1 MALAPSGKILSF
13 GVLYDRFVSA
23 SPLAFDAETIRG
35 LSPPELF
42 SLDGSVAIVTGAAG
56 GIGRWLAAGLG
67 SAGASVLATDVEE
80 EALNEIVST
89 LGEAEIDATALA
101 VDLADGEAP
110 DTIVAETTKRFGAV
124 HVLVN
129 NAAVNK
135 RMPVLEM
142 DGETWDRIVGINLR
156 TPYFLSQR
164 AAREMIAQGVGGA
177 IISISSLN
185 VVYALEHVAVY
196 GATKAGISQ
205 LTRHM
210 ALEWA
215 EHGIRVNAIAPG
227 FMDTPLAEPI
237 WSDPETSRWI
247 HNRVPMER
255 PGHPSELIG
264 ACLLLASE
272 AGSFLTG
279 QTMIVDGG
287 AQAGGRWFHP
297 DR

>member
-1 MALAPSGKILSF
+1 VSSP
-13 GVLYDRFVSA
+13 VL
-23 SPLAFDAETIRG
+23 DAETIRG
-35 LSPPELF
+35 LAPSELF
-42 SLDGSVAIVTGAAG
+42 SLEGSVAIVTGAAG

-67 SAGASVLATDVEE
+67 AAGASVLVTDVEQAGLE
-80 EALNEIVST
+80 EL
-89 LGEAEIDATALA
+89 EASLAGAGIDASAFVA
-101 VDLADGEAP
+101 DLADEDVP
-110 DTIVAETTKRFGAV
+110 DEIVRIAVQRFGAV
-124 HVLVN
+124 HVVVN

-135 RMPVLEM
+135 RMPILEM
-142 DGETWDRIVGINLR
+142 DGETWDRIVRINLR
-156 TPYFLSQR
+156 VPYFLAQR
-164 AAREMIAQGVGGA
+164 AAQEMIAQGAGGS

-185 VVYALEHVAVY
+185 VAYALEHVAVY
-196 GATKAGISQ
+196 GATKAGIGQ
-205 LTRHM
+205 FARHM

-237 WSDPETSRWI
+237 WTDPETSRWI

-255 PGHPSELIG
+255 PGQPSELIG

-279 QTMIVDGG
+279 QTLIVDGG

>member
-1 MALAPSGKILSF
+1 MSSTAL
-13 GVLYDRFVSA
+13 
-23 SPLAFDAETIRG
+23 DAETIRG
-35 LSPPELF
+35 LSPTELF
-42 SLDGSVAIVTGAAG
+42 SLEGSVAIVTGAAG

-67 SAGASVLATDVEE
+67 AAGASVLVTDVEDPGLDE
-80 EALNEIVST
+80 LETSLRSA
-89 LGEAEIDATALA
+89 GIDASALVA
-101 VDLADGEAP
+101 DLADEEAP
-110 DTIVAETTKRFGAV
+110 DEIVRIAVQRFGAV
-124 HVLVN
+124 HVVVN

-135 RMPVLEM
+135 RMTILEM
-142 DGETWDRIVGINLR
+142 DGETWDRIVRINLR
-156 TPYFLSQR
+156 APYFLAQR
-164 AAREMIAQGVGGA
+164 AAQEMIAQGAGGA

-185 VVYALEHVAVY
+185 VAYALEHVAVY

-205 LTRHM
+205 FTRHM

-237 WSDPETSRWI
+237 WANPETSRWI

-255 PGHPSELIG
+255 PGQPSELIG

-279 QTMIVDGG
+279 QTLIVDGG

>member
-1 MALAPSGKILSF
+1 MSSTAL
-13 GVLYDRFVSA
+13 
-23 SPLAFDAETIRG
+23 DAETIRG
-35 LSPPELF
+35 LSPTELF
-42 SLDGSVAIVTGAAG
+42 SLEGSVAIVTGAAG

-67 SAGASVLATDVEE
+67 AAGASVLVTDVEDLG
-80 EALNEIVST
+80 LNELETS
-89 LGEAEIDATALA
+89 LRSAGIDASALVA
-101 VDLADGEAP
+101 DLADEEAP
-110 DTIVAETTKRFGAV
+110 DEIVRIAVQRFGAV
-124 HVLVN
+124 HVVVN

-135 RMPVLEM
+135 RMTILEM
-142 DGETWDRIVGINLR
+142 DGETWDRIVRINLR
-156 TPYFLSQR
+156 APYFLAQR
-164 AAREMIAQGVGGA
+164 AAQEMIAQGAGGA

-185 VVYALEHVAVY
+185 VAYALEHVAVY

-205 LTRHM
+205 FTRHM

-237 WSDPETSRWI
+237 WANPETSRWI

-255 PGHPSELIG
+255 PGQPSELIG

-279 QTMIVDGG
+279 QTLIVDGG

>member
-1 MALAPSGKILSF
+1 VSSP
-13 GVLYDRFVSA
+13 VL
-23 SPLAFDAETIRG
+23 DADTIRG
-35 LSPPELF
+35 LAPSELF
-42 SLDGSVAIVTGAAG
+42 SLEGSVAIVTGAAG

-67 SAGASVLATDVEE
+67 AAGASVLVTDVEQAGLE
-80 EALNEIVST
+80 EL
-89 LGEAEIDATALA
+89 EASLASAGIDASAFVA
-101 VDLADGEAP
+101 DLADEDVP
-110 DTIVAETTKRFGAV
+110 DEIVRIAVQRFGAV
-124 HVLVN
+124 HVVVN

-135 RMPVLEM
+135 RMPILEM
-142 DGETWDRIVGINLR
+142 DGETWDRIVRINLR
-156 TPYFLSQR
+156 VPYFLAQR
-164 AAREMIAQGVGGA
+164 AAQEMIAQGAGGA

-185 VVYALEHVAVY
+185 VAYALEHVAVY
-196 GATKAGISQ
+196 GATKAGIGQ
-205 LTRHM
+205 FTRHM

-237 WSDPETSRWI
+237 WTDPETSRWI

-255 PGHPSELIG
+255 PGQPSELIG

-279 QTMIVDGG
+279 QTLIVDGG

>member
-1 MALAPSGKILSF
+1 VSSL
-13 GVLYDRFVSA
+13 VL
-23 SPLAFDAETIRG
+23 DAETIRG
-35 LSPPELF
+35 LAPSELF
-42 SLDGSVAIVTGAAG
+42 SLEGSVAIVTGAAG

-67 SAGASVLATDVEE
+67 AAGASVLVTDLEGAGLEE
-80 EALNEIVST
+80 CEGSLRAA
-89 LGEAEIDATALA
+89 GIDASALA
-101 VDLADGEAP
+101 ADLADEDAP
-110 DTIVAETTKRFGAV
+110 DRIVHTAAECFGAV

-135 RMPVLEM
+135 RMPILEM
-142 DGETWDRIVGINLR
+142 DGETWDGIVGINLR
-156 TPYFLSQR
+156 APYFLAQR
-164 AAREMIAQGVGGA
+164 AAQEMIAQGAGGS

-185 VVYALEHVAVY
+185 VAYALEHVAVY

-205 LTRHM
+205 LARHM

-237 WSDPETSRWI
+237 WADPETSRWI

-255 PGHPSELIG
+255 PGHPSELLG

-272 AGSFLTG
+272 AGSFLSG
-279 QTMIVDGG
+279 QTLIVDGG

>member
-1 MALAPSGKILSF
+1 
-13 GVLYDRFVSA
+13 
-23 SPLAFDAETIRG
+23 
-35 LSPPELF
+35 
-42 SLDGSVAIVTGAAG
+42 
-56 GIGRWLAAGLG
+56 
-67 SAGASVLATDVEE
+67 
-80 EALNEIVST
+80 
-89 LGEAEIDATALA
+89 
-101 VDLADGEAP
+101 
-110 DTIVAETTKRFGAV
+110 
-124 HVLVN
+124 
-129 NAAVNK
+129 
-135 RMPVLEM
+135 
-142 DGETWDRIVGINLR
+142 
-156 TPYFLSQR
+156 
-164 AAREMIAQGVGGA
+164 MIAQGAGGA

-185 VVYALEHVAVY
+185 VAYALEHVSVY

-237 WSDPETSRWI
+237 WANPETSRWI

-255 PGHPSELIG
+255 PGQPSELVG
-264 ACLLLASE
+264 ACLLLASD

-279 QTMIVDGG
+279 QTLIVDGG

>member
-1 MALAPSGKILSF
+1 MS
-13 GVLYDRFVSA
+13 
-23 SPLAFDAETIRG
+23 SPAFDAETLRG
-35 LSPPELF
+35 LSPPDLF
-42 SLDGSVAIVTGAAG
+42 SLDGSVAVVTGAAG
-56 GIGRWLAAGLG
+56 GIGRWLAGGLG
-67 SAGASVLATDVEE
+67 TAGASVLVTDLEE
-80 EALNEIVST
+80 EALKDLVAT
-89 LGEAEIDATALA
+89 LGEAEIDAAALA
-101 VDLADGEAP
+101 VDLADDEAP
-110 DTIVAETTKRFGAV
+110 DAIVAEATQRFGAV
-124 HVLVN
+124 HVVVN

-135 RMPVLEM
+135 RIPILDM

-156 TPYFLSQR
+156 APYFLSRR
-164 AAREMIAQGVGGA
+164 AAREMIAQGAGGA

-185 VVYALEHVAVY
+185 VAYALEHVSVY
-196 GATKAGISQ
+196 GTTKAGISQ

-237 WSDPETSRWI
+237 WANPETNRWI

-264 ACLLLASE
+264 ACLLLASD

-279 QTMIVDGG
+279 QTLIVDGG